1 MLNSG
6 TSVLASVVV
15 ELTSRPSPTAL
26 VLVTEEMVVVSAAE
40 VKDVKATRAVELLT
54 ADVTLSRSP
63 GVMTLL
69 AGFVVPV
76 LGVVKEVSNDV
87 RVASPT

>member
-26 VLVTEEMVVVSAAE
+26 VLVTEEMVVVSAE

-54 ADVTLSRSP
+54 ADVTLSRSL
-63 GVMTLL
+63 GSMTLL

>member
-1 MLNSG
+1 
-6 TSVLASVVV
+6 
-15 ELTSRPSPTAL
+15 
-26 VLVTEEMVVVSAAE
+26 MVVVSAE

-54 ADVTLSRSP
+54 ADVTLSRSL
-63 GVMTLL
+63 GSMTLL

-76 LGVVKEVSNDV
+76 LGVVKVVSNDV

>member
-6 TSVLASVVV
+6 TSVLVSVVV

-26 VLVTEEMVVVSAAE
+26 VLVTEEMVVVSAE

-63 GVMTLL
+63 GAMMLL

-76 LGVVKEVSNDV
+76 LGVVKVVSNDV